1 MRVAQTLFVNTG
13 TDVEGLV
20 TPLFMIA
27 SLIFPS
33 TIRLFWDFSD
43 ANISRRNR
51 SSCVRVSM
59 CIRPQT
65 QFSVHL
71 PRSPS
76 LIPGWRSTTGM
87 RSLELSSRRPPVNCT
102 ARSEVRT
109 EQRTLNSWDCKSI
122 EREKGLTTPV
132 PTAFLGAT
140 TRTFP
145 RYENPNRVRS
155 QPKLWQ
161 G

>member
-1 MRVAQTLFVNTG
+1 MRVAQTLFVNAG

-20 TPLFMIA
+20 APLFMIA
-27 SLIFPS
+27 SLILPP
-33 TIRLFWDFSD
+33 TIRLFWDFSG
-43 ANISRRNR
+43 ANIIRRNR
-51 SSCVRVSM
+51 SSCIRISM
-59 CIRPQT
+59 CIRRQT

-71 PRSPS
+71 PRSPW
-76 LIPGWRSTTGM
+76 LIPVWRSTTGM
-87 RSLELSSRRPPVNCT
+87 RSLELSSRRLPVNCT
-102 ARSEVRT
+102 AWWEVRT

-132 PTAFLGAT
+132 PTACRGAT

-145 RYENPNRVRS
+145 QYKNPNHVRS
-155 QPKLWQ
+155 QSKLWQ